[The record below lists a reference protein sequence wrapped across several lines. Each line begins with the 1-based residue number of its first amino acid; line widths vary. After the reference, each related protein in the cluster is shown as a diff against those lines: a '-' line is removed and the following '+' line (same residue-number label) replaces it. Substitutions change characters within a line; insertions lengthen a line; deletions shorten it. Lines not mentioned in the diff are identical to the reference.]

1 MIKYG
6 EKIGDNAFRIERLLP
21 GPIERLWAFLTE
33 ADKRAQWFAGGQMD
47 LKPGGTAAFYFQHKN
62 LAPPGEPVPENMK
75 QPSEGMEAPATV
87 LKVEPPRLLVIDWD
101 GGEVTF
107 ELTPR
112 GGDVLMSITHTKLKD
127 RKELTGIAG
136 GWHTH
141 LNVLAD
147 RLAGRERQP
156 FWPMNAA
163 IHAEYEK
170 RIPPITKEPS

>member
-1 MIKYG
+1 MSDYG
-6 EKIGDNAFRIERLLP
+6 QQIGPNAFRIERLLP
-21 GPIERLWAFLTE
+21 GPIERLWAYLTE
-33 ADKRAQWFAGGQMD
+33 ADKRAQWFAGGAMD

-62 LAPPGEPVPENMK
+62 LAPAGEPVPEKM
-75 QPSEGMEAPATV
+75 QQASEGMEAPATV
-87 LKVEPPRLLVIDWD
+87 LQVEPPRLLVLDWD

-112 GGDVLMSITHTKLKD
+112 GSGVLLAITHRKLKD
-127 RKELTGIAG
+127 LKEVSDIAG

-156 FWPMNAA
+156 FWSMNAEL
-163 IHAEYEK
+163 HAKYEK
-170 RIPPITKEPS
+170 RIK